1 MGIFYCV
8 LYKSLMNYLP
18 MDPDEAV
25 GTPEYEELRTA
36 RQMRYEQMLELM
48 QEEHDAELLQYPQRF
63 SH

>member
-1 MGIFYCV
+1 
-8 LYKSLMNYLP
+8 MNYLP